1 MRLLVIGGSGFL
13 GGFVLG
19 EASRRGHETVALARS
34 PAAAQAVAGRG
45 AQPVT
50 GNLDDAAELD
60 RVFAAAHCD
69 TLVNLASLGFGHAPA
84 IIAAASEAG
93 ISRGVFVSTTAL
105 TTTLAVP
112 AKRVRLAAEQRI
124 RGSALK
130 WTILRPTMIYGAPGD
145 RNLSRLLTVL
155 RHAPLL
161 PVPGGG
167 RHLQQPVHVADV
179 ADAVLN
185 AAQRPAAAGMT
196 YDVAGP
202 RPLTLAEL
210 LRTSA
215 QAIASRTRFVPVPL
229 TPLVTLARGYERLSQ
244 HPRIRAEQL
253 LRLAEDKAFAIDSAA
268 RDLGFDPRPFAT
280 GIRAEAQAMG
290 LAPPGPAQ
298 GPPHGPPQ

>member
-1 MRLLVIGGSGFL
+1 
-13 GGFVLG
+13 
-19 EASRRGHETVALARS
+19 
-34 PAAAQAVAGRG
+34 
-45 AQPVT
+45 
-50 GNLDDAAELD
+50 
-60 RVFAAAHCD
+60 
-69 TLVNLASLGFGHAPA
+69 
-84 IIAAASEAG
+84 
-93 ISRGVFVSTTAL
+93 VSTTAL

-229 TPLVTLARGYERLSQ
+229 TPLVTMARGYERLSQ

>member
-253 LRLAEDKAFAIDSAA
+253 LRLAEDKAFPIDSAA